1 MNSTERSQLLADFK
15 QRFDLFKMIWRHRK
29 LAEKRNLSF
38 EQNKAAK
45 YIMWGM
51 TIFGLVYF
59 CFIAILFSLAANESR
74 SHTPVEFVCG
84 TVPFILA
91 VDFFFRF
98 AFQDIPAQL
107 IKPYVLLPIS
117 KYACIDNF
125 IGTSLL
131 SGYNFIW
138 FSFLVPYILMSVVF
152 SSGVWASLGILFF
165 FWLLI
170 LINTQWYYI
179 ARTLI
184 NDNSLWWILVGA
196 VYVIM
201 AMPWYLGQHASLE
214 NLFDFYTDIGHFIT
228 DGSLLPYLVP
238 IVLLTLLISINR
250 RIQYSHILSELMHLE
265 KTNLHHVNKLSFFE
279 RFGQTGLYL
288 QLEVKN
294 LLRNKNPRKS
304 FITSVSVVFVF
315 SVFLSF
321 TDIYDS
327 GAMVSFLGCYNFVVF
342 GAVMLTRIMCNE
354 GNYIDCL
361 MVHQEN
367 ILSLLKAKYI
377 FYCAMLLVPFL
388 LMIPTVVVGKW
399 SLLML
404 LAYAVFTAGFQ
415 YFILFQMAVYNK
427 QTLPL
432 NTKYISKAGMENNY
446 RQLVVTM
453 GCLFVPS
460 ILITTLSG
468 FMSEQQVYAF
478 MLVVGVAFIAT
489 NKFWLRNIYNRMMR
503 KKYQLLEGFQSSR

>member
-1 MNSTERSQLLADFK
+1 MQRSHLLSDFK
-15 QRFDLFKMIWRHRK
+15 QRVDLFKMIWRHRK

-38 EQNKAAK
+38 QQNKAAK
-45 YIMWGM
+45 YVMWGM
-51 TIFGLVYF
+51 TIFGFVYL
-59 CFIAILFSLAANESR
+59 CFIAILLSLAANDSR
-74 SHTPVEFVCG
+74 SYTPVEFVCG
-84 TVPFILA
+84 TMPFIL
-91 VDFFFRF
+91 VLDFFSRF
-98 AFQDIPAQL
+98 AVQEIPAQL

-117 KYACIDNF
+117 KYSCIDNF
-125 IGTSLL
+125 IGTTLL
-131 SGYNFIW
+131 SGYNFSW
-138 FSFLVPYILMSVVF
+138 FAFLVPYILMSVVF

-170 LINTQWYYI
+170 LVNTQWYHI

-184 NDNSLWWILVGA
+184 NDSALWWILVGM
-196 VYVIM
+196 VYAIM
-201 AMPWYLGQHASLE
+201 AMPWYLGRHARLDY
-214 NLFDFYTDIGHFIT
+214 LFDFYTNIGRFIT
-228 DGSLLPYLVP
+228 DASPLPYLVP
-238 IVLLTLLISINR
+238 VALLILLISINR
-250 RIQYSHILSELMHLE
+250 HIQYSHILSELMHLE

-288 QLEVKN
+288 QLEVKT

-304 FITSVSVVFVF
+304 FITSVSVVLMF
-315 SVFLSF
+315 SALLSF

-367 ILSLLKAKYI
+367 ILSLLKAKYL
-377 FYCAMLLVPFL
+377 FYSAMLLVPFL
-388 LMIPTVVVGKW
+388 LMIPTVIVGKW

-427 QTLPL
+427 QTFPL

-446 RQLVVTM
+446 RQLAVTM

-460 ILITTLSG
+460 IIITTLSG
-468 FMSEQQVYAF
+468 FMSEQQVYAS
-478 MLVVGVAFIAT
+478 MLVVGLVFIAT
-489 NKFWLRNIYNRMMR
+489 SKLWLRNIYNRMMR

>member
-1 MNSTERSQLLADFK
+1 MQRSHLIADFK
-15 QRFDLFKMIWRHRK
+15 QRVNLFKMIWHHRK

-38 EQNKAAK
+38 QQNKAAK
-45 YIMWGM
+45 YVMWGM
-51 TIFGLVYF
+51 TIFGFVYL
-59 CFIAILFSLAANESR
+59 CFIAILLSLAANDSR
-74 SHTPVEFVCG
+74 SYTPVEFVCG
-84 TVPFILA
+84 TIPFIL
-91 VDFFFRF
+91 VLDFFSRF
-98 AFQDIPAQL
+98 AVQEIPAQL

-117 KYACIDNF
+117 KYSCIDNF
-125 IGTSLL
+125 IGTTLL
-131 SGYNFIW
+131 SGYNFSW
-138 FSFLVPYILMSVVF
+138 FAFLVPYILMSVVF

-170 LINTQWYYI
+170 LVNTQWYHI

-184 NDNSLWWILVGA
+184 NDNALWWILVGM
-196 VYVIM
+196 VYAIM
-201 AMPWYLGQHASLE
+201 AMPWYLGNHARIDH
-214 NLFDFYTDIGHFIT
+214 LFDFYTNIGRFIT

-238 IVLLTLLISINR
+238 VALLTLLIFINR

-327 GAMVSFLGCYNFVVF
+327 GAMVSFLGCYNFVIF
-342 GAVMLTRIMCNE
+342 GAIMLTRIMCNE

-377 FYCAMLLVPFL
+377 FYCVMLLVPFL

-404 LAYAVFTAGFQ
+404 LAYAVFTAGLQ

-446 RQLVVTM
+446 RQLAVTM

-489 NKFWLRNIYNRMMR
+489 CKFWLRNIYNRMMR

>member
-1 MNSTERSQLLADFK
+1 MQRSHLLADFK
-15 QRFDLFKMIWRHRK
+15 QRVDLFKMIWRHRK

-38 EQNKAAK
+38 QQNKAAK
-45 YIMWGM
+45 YVMWGM
-51 TIFGLVYF
+51 TIFGFVYL
-59 CFIAILFSLAANESR
+59 CFIAILLSLAANDSR
-74 SHTPVEFVCG
+74 SYTPVEFVCG
-84 TVPFILA
+84 TIPFIL
-91 VDFFFRF
+91 VLDFFSRF
-98 AFQDIPAQL
+98 AVQEIPAQL

-117 KYACIDNF
+117 KYSCIDNF
-125 IGTSLL
+125 IGTTLL
-131 SGYNFIW
+131 SGYNFSW
-138 FSFLVPYILMSVVF
+138 FAFLVPYILMSVVF

-170 LINTQWYYI
+170 LVNTQWYHI

-184 NDNSLWWILVGA
+184 NDSALWWILVGV
-196 VYVIM
+196 VYAIM
-201 AMPWYLGQHASLE
+201 AMPWYLGKHARLDY
-214 NLFDFYTDIGHFIT
+214 LFDFYTNIGRFIT
-228 DGSLLPYLVP
+228 DGSPLPYLVP
-238 IVLLTLLISINR
+238 AALLILLISINR
-250 RIQYSHILSELMHLE
+250 HIQYSHILSELMHLE
-265 KTNLHHVNKLSFFE
+265 KTNLRHVNKLSFFE

-288 QLEVKN
+288 QLEVKT

-304 FITSVSVVFVF
+304 FITSVSVVLMF

-367 ILSLLKAKYI
+367 ILSLLKAKYL
-377 FYCAMLLVPFL
+377 FYCAMLLVPFV
-388 LMIPTVVVGKW
+388 LMIPTVIVGKW

-427 QTLPL
+427 QTFPL

-446 RQLVVTM
+446 RQLAVTM

-460 ILITTLSG
+460 IIITTLNG
-468 FMSEQQVYAF
+468 FMSEQQVYAS
-478 MLVVGVAFIAT
+478 MLVVGLVFIAT
-489 NKFWLRNIYNRMMR
+489 SKLWLRNIYNRMMR

>member
-1 MNSTERSQLLADFK
+1 MQRSHLLTDFK
-15 QRFDLFKMIWRHRK
+15 QRVDLFKMIWRHRK

-38 EQNKAAK
+38 QQNKAAK
-45 YIMWGM
+45 YVMWGM
-51 TIFGLVYF
+51 TIFGFVYL
-59 CFIAILFSLAANESR
+59 CFIAILLSLAANDSR
-74 SHTPVEFVCG
+74 SYTAVEFVCG
-84 TVPFILA
+84 TIPFIL
-91 VDFFFRF
+91 VLDFFSRF
-98 AFQDIPAQL
+98 AVQEIPAQL

-117 KYACIDNF
+117 KYSCIDNF
-125 IGTSLL
+125 IGSTLL
-131 SGYNFIW
+131 SGYNFSW
-138 FSFLVPYILMSVVF
+138 FAFLVPYILMSVVF

-170 LINTQWYYI
+170 LVNTQWYHI

-184 NDNSLWWILVGA
+184 NDSALWWILVGM
-196 VYVIM
+196 VYAIM
-201 AMPWYLGQHASLE
+201 AMPWYLGKHASLE
-214 NLFDFYTDIGHFIT
+214 HLFDFYTNIGRFIT

-250 RIQYSHILSELMHLE
+250 RIQYSHIQSELMHLE
-265 KTNLHHVNKLSFFE
+265 KTSLHHVNKLSFFE

-288 QLEVKN
+288 QLEVKT

-304 FITSVSVVFVF
+304 FITSVSVVLIF
-315 SVFLSF
+315 SALLSF

-388 LMIPTVVVGKW
+388 LMIPTVIVGKW

-427 QTLPL
+427 QTFPL

-460 ILITTLSG
+460 IIITTLSG
-468 FMSEQQVYAF
+468 FMSEQQVYAS
-478 MLVVGVAFIAT
+478 MLAVGAVFIAT
-489 NKFWLRNIYNRMMR
+489 SKLWLRNIYNRMMR

>member
-1 MNSTERSQLLADFK
+1 MQRSHLLADFK
-15 QRFDLFKMIWRHRK
+15 QRVDLFKMIWRHRK

-38 EQNKAAK
+38 QQNKAAK
-45 YIMWGM
+45 YVMWGM
-51 TIFGLVYF
+51 TIFGFVYL
-59 CFIAILFSLAANESR
+59 CFIAILLSLAANDSR
-74 SHTPVEFVCG
+74 SYTPVEFVCG
-84 TVPFILA
+84 TIPFIL
-91 VDFFFRF
+91 VLDFFSRF
-98 AFQDIPAQL
+98 AVQEIPAQL

-117 KYACIDNF
+117 KYSCIDNF
-125 IGTSLL
+125 IGTTLL
-131 SGYNFIW
+131 SGYNFSW
-138 FSFLVPYILMSVVF
+138 FAFLVPYILMSVVF

-170 LINTQWYYI
+170 LVNTQWYHI

-184 NDNSLWWILVGA
+184 NDSALWWILVGV
-196 VYVIM
+196 VYAIM
-201 AMPWYLGQHASLE
+201 AMPWYLGKHARIDH
-214 NLFDFYTDIGHFIT
+214 LFDFYTNMGRFIT

-238 IVLLTLLISINR
+238 VALLILLISINR
-250 RIQYSHILSELMHLE
+250 HIQYSHILSELMHLE
-265 KTNLHHVNKLSFFE
+265 KTNLHRVNKLSFFE

-288 QLEVKN
+288 QLEVKT

-304 FITSVSVVFVF
+304 FITSVSVVLMF
-315 SVFLSF
+315 SALLSF

-342 GAVMLTRIMCNE
+342 GAVVLTRIMCNE

-367 ILSLLKAKYI
+367 ILSLLKAKYL

-388 LMIPTVVVGKW
+388 LMIPTVIVGKW

-446 RQLVVTM
+446 RQLAVTM

-460 ILITTLSG
+460 IIITTLNG
-468 FMSEQQVYAF
+468 FMSEQQVYAS
-478 MLVVGVAFIAT
+478 MLVVGAVFIAT
-489 NKFWLRNIYNRMMR
+489 SKLWLRNIYNRMMR

>member
-1 MNSTERSQLLADFK
+1 MQRSHLLSDFK
-15 QRFDLFKMIWRHRK
+15 QRVDLFKMIWRHRK

-38 EQNKAAK
+38 QQNKAAK
-45 YIMWGM
+45 YVMWGM
-51 TIFGLVYF
+51 TIFGFVYL
-59 CFIAILFSLAANESR
+59 CFIAILLSLAANDSR
-74 SHTPVEFVCG
+74 SYTPVEFVCG
-84 TVPFILA
+84 TMPFIL
-91 VDFFFRF
+91 VLDFFSRF
-98 AFQDIPAQL
+98 AVQEIPAQL

-117 KYACIDNF
+117 KYSCIDNF
-125 IGTSLL
+125 IGTTLL
-131 SGYNFIW
+131 SGYNFSW
-138 FSFLVPYILMSVVF
+138 FAFLVPYILMSVVF

-170 LINTQWYYI
+170 LVNTQWYHI

-184 NDNSLWWILVGA
+184 NDSALWWILVGM
-196 VYVIM
+196 VYAIM
-201 AMPWYLGQHASLE
+201 AMPWYLGKHSRIDH
-214 NLFDFYTDIGHFIT
+214 LFDFYTNIGRFIT
-228 DGSLLPYLVP
+228 DGNPLPYLVP
-238 IVLLTLLISINR
+238 VALLILLISINR
-250 RIQYSHILSELMHLE
+250 HIQYSHILSELMHLE

-288 QLEVKN
+288 QLEVKT

-304 FITSVSVVFVF
+304 FITSVSVVLMF

-367 ILSLLKAKYI
+367 ILSLLKAKYL

-388 LMIPTVVVGKW
+388 LMIPTVIVGKW

-427 QTLPL
+427 QTFPL

-446 RQLVVTM
+446 RQLAVTM

-460 ILITTLSG
+460 IIITTLNG
-468 FMSEQQVYAF
+468 FMSEQQVYAS
-478 MLVVGVAFIAT
+478 MLVVGLVFIAT
-489 NKFWLRNIYNRMMR
+489 SKLWLRNIYNRMMR

>member
-1 MNSTERSQLLADFK
+1 MQRSHLLADFK
-15 QRFDLFKMIWRHRK
+15 QRVDLFKMIWRHRK

-38 EQNKAAK
+38 QQNKAAK
-45 YIMWGM
+45 YVMWGM
-51 TIFGLVYF
+51 TIFGFVYL
-59 CFIAILFSLAANESR
+59 CFIAILLSLAANDSR
-74 SHTPVEFVCG
+74 SYTPVEFVCG
-84 TVPFILA
+84 TMPFIL
-91 VDFFFRF
+91 VLDFFSRF
-98 AFQDIPAQL
+98 AVQEIPAQL

-117 KYACIDNF
+117 KYSCIDNF
-125 IGTSLL
+125 IGTTLL
-131 SGYNFIW
+131 SGYNFSW
-138 FSFLVPYILMSVVF
+138 FAFLVPYILMSVMF

-170 LINTQWYYI
+170 LVNTQWYHI

-184 NDNSLWWILVGA
+184 NDSALWWILVGM
-196 VYVIM
+196 VYAIM
-201 AMPWYLGQHASLE
+201 AMPWYLGKHARLDY
-214 NLFDFYTDIGHFIT
+214 LFDFYTNIGRFIT
-228 DGSLLPYLVP
+228 DGSPLPYLVP
-238 IVLLTLLISINR
+238 VALLILLISINR
-250 RIQYSHILSELMHLE
+250 HIQYSHILSELMHLE

-288 QLEVKN
+288 QLEVKT

-304 FITSVSVVFVF
+304 FITSVSVVLMF
-315 SVFLSF
+315 SALLSF

-342 GAVMLTRIMCNE
+342 GAMMLTRIMCNE

-367 ILSLLKAKYI
+367 ILSLLKAKYL
-377 FYCAMLLVPFL
+377 FYSAMLLVPFL
-388 LMIPTVVVGKW
+388 LMIPTVIVGKW

-446 RQLVVTM
+446 RQLAVTM

-460 ILITTLSG
+460 IIIATLNG
-468 FMSEQQVYAF
+468 FMSEQQVYAS
-478 MLVVGVAFIAT
+478 MLVVGAVFIAT
-489 NKFWLRNIYNRMMR
+489 SKLWLRNIYNRMMR

>member
-1 MNSTERSQLLADFK
+1 MQRLHLLADFK
-15 QRFDLFKMIWRHRK
+15 QRVDLFKMIWRHRK

-38 EQNKAAK
+38 QQNKAAK
-45 YIMWGM
+45 YVMWGM
-51 TIFGLVYF
+51 TIFGFVYL
-59 CFIAILFSLAANESR
+59 CFIAILLSLAANDSR
-74 SHTPVEFVCG
+74 SYTPVEFVCG
-84 TVPFILA
+84 TIPFIL
-91 VDFFFRF
+91 VLDFFSRF
-98 AFQDIPAQL
+98 AVQEIPAQL

-117 KYACIDNF
+117 KYSCIDNF
-125 IGTSLL
+125 IGTTLL
-131 SGYNFIW
+131 SGYNFSW
-138 FSFLVPYILMSVVF
+138 FAFLVPYILMSVVF

-170 LINTQWYYI
+170 LVNTQWYHI

-184 NDNSLWWILVGA
+184 NDSALWWILVGV
-196 VYVIM
+196 VYAIM
-201 AMPWYLGQHASLE
+201 AMPWYLGKHARIDH
-214 NLFDFYTDIGHFIT
+214 LFDFYTNIGRFIT
-228 DGSLLPYLVP
+228 DGSPLPYLIPVA
-238 IVLLTLLISINR
+238 LLILLISINR

-279 RFGQTGLYL
+279 RFGQKGLYL
-288 QLEVKN
+288 QLEVKT

-304 FITSVSVVFVF
+304 FITSVSVVLMF
-315 SVFLSF
+315 STLLSF

-388 LMIPTVVVGKW
+388 LMIPTVIVGKW

-446 RQLVVTM
+446 RQLAVTM

-460 ILITTLSG
+460 IIITTLSG
-468 FMSEQQVYAF
+468 FMSEQQVYAS
-478 MLVVGVAFIAT
+478 MLVVGLVFIAT
-489 NKFWLRNIYNRMMR
+489 SKLWLRNIYNRMMR

>member
-1 MNSTERSQLLADFK
+1 MQRSHLLADFK
-15 QRFDLFKMIWRHRK
+15 QRVDLFKMIWRHRK

-38 EQNKAAK
+38 QQNKAAK
-45 YIMWGM
+45 YVMWGM
-51 TIFGLVYF
+51 TIFGFVYL
-59 CFIAILFSLAANESR
+59 CFIAILLSLAANDSR
-74 SHTPVEFVCG
+74 SYTPVEFVCG
-84 TVPFILA
+84 TIPFIL
-91 VDFFFRF
+91 VLDFFSRF
-98 AFQDIPAQL
+98 AVQEIPAQL

-117 KYACIDNF
+117 KYSCIDNF
-125 IGTSLL
+125 IGTTLL
-131 SGYNFIW
+131 SGYNFSW
-138 FSFLVPYILMSVVF
+138 FAFLVPYILMSVVF

-170 LINTQWYYI
+170 LVNTQWYHI

-184 NDNSLWWILVGA
+184 NDSALWWILVGV
-196 VYVIM
+196 VYAIM
-201 AMPWYLGQHASLE
+201 AMPWYLGKHARLDY
-214 NLFDFYTDIGHFIT
+214 LFDFYTNIGRFIT
-228 DGSLLPYLVP
+228 DGSPLPYLVP
-238 IVLLTLLISINR
+238 VALLILLISINR
-250 RIQYSHILSELMHLE
+250 HIQYSHILSELMHLE
-265 KTNLHHVNKLSFFE
+265 KTNLRHVNKLSFFE

-288 QLEVKN
+288 QLEVKT

-367 ILSLLKAKYI
+367 ILSLLKAKYL
-377 FYCAMLLVPFL
+377 FYSAMLLVPFV
-388 LMIPTVVVGKW
+388 LMIPTVIVGKW

-427 QTLPL
+427 QTFPL

-446 RQLVVTM
+446 RQLAVTM

-460 ILITTLSG
+460 IIITTLNG
-468 FMSEQQVYAF
+468 FMSEQQVYAS
-478 MLVVGVAFIAT
+478 MLVVGLVFIAT
-489 NKFWLRNIYNRMMR
+489 SKLWLRNIYNRMMR

>member
-1 MNSTERSQLLADFK
+1 MQRSHLLADFK
-15 QRFDLFKMIWRHRK
+15 QRVDLFKMIWRHRK

-45 YIMWGM
+45 YVMWGM
-51 TIFGLVYF
+51 TIFGFVYL
-59 CFIAILFSLAANESR
+59 CFIAILLSLAANDSR
-74 SHTPVEFVCG
+74 SYTPVEFVCG
-84 TVPFILA
+84 TMPFIL
-91 VDFFFRF
+91 VLDFFSRF
-98 AFQDIPAQL
+98 AVQEIPAQL

-117 KYACIDNF
+117 KYSCIDNF
-125 IGTSLL
+125 IGTTLL
-131 SGYNFIW
+131 SGYNFSW
-138 FSFLVPYILMSVVF
+138 FAFLVPYILMSVMF

-170 LINTQWYYI
+170 LVNTQWYHI

-184 NDNSLWWILVGA
+184 NDSALWWILVGM
-196 VYVIM
+196 VYAIM
-201 AMPWYLGQHASLE
+201 AMPWYLGKHARLDY
-214 NLFDFYTDIGHFIT
+214 LFDFYTNIGRFIT
-228 DGSLLPYLVP
+228 DGSPLPYLVP
-238 IVLLTLLISINR
+238 VALLILLISINR
-250 RIQYSHILSELMHLE
+250 HIQYSHILSELMHLE

-342 GAVMLTRIMCNE
+342 GAVMLTCIMCNE

-367 ILSLLKAKYI
+367 ILSLLKAKYL
-377 FYCAMLLVPFL
+377 FYSAMLLVPFL
-388 LMIPTVVVGKW
+388 LMIPTVIVGKW

-427 QTLPL
+427 QTFPL
-432 NTKYISKAGMENNY
+432 NTKYISKVGMENNY
-446 RQLVVTM
+446 RQLAVTM

-460 ILITTLSG
+460 IIITTLSG
-468 FMSEQQVYAF
+468 FMSEQQVYAS
-478 MLVVGVAFIAT
+478 MLVVGAVFIAT
-489 NKFWLRNIYNRMMR
+489 SKLWLRNIYNRMMR

>member
-1 MNSTERSQLLADFK
+1 MQRSHLLADFK
-15 QRFDLFKMIWRHRK
+15 QRVDLFKMIWRHRK

-38 EQNKAAK
+38 QQNKAAK
-45 YIMWGM
+45 YVMWGM
-51 TIFGLVYF
+51 TIFGFVYL
-59 CFIAILFSLAANESR
+59 CFIAILLSLAANDSR
-74 SHTPVEFVCG
+74 SYTPVEFVCG
-84 TVPFILA
+84 TIPFIL
-91 VDFFFRF
+91 VLDFFSRF
-98 AFQDIPAQL
+98 AVQEIPAQL
-107 IKPYVLLPIS
+107 IKPYTLLPIS
-117 KYACIDNF
+117 KYSCIDNF
-125 IGTSLL
+125 IGTTLL
-131 SGYNFIW
+131 SGYNFSW
-138 FSFLVPYILMSVVF
+138 FAFLVPYILMSVVF

-170 LINTQWYYI
+170 LVNTQWYHI

-184 NDNSLWWILVGA
+184 NDSALWWILVGM
-196 VYVIM
+196 VYAIM
-201 AMPWYLGQHASLE
+201 AMPWYLGKHARLDY
-214 NLFDFYTDIGHFIT
+214 LFDFYTNIGRFIT
-228 DGSLLPYLVP
+228 DGSPLPYLVP
-238 IVLLTLLISINR
+238 VALLTLLIFINR

-279 RFGQTGLYL
+279 RFGQKGLYL
-288 QLEVKN
+288 QLEVKT

-367 ILSLLKAKYI
+367 ILSLLKAKYL
-377 FYCAMLLVPFL
+377 FYCAMLLVPFV
-388 LMIPTVVVGKW
+388 LMIPTVIVGKW

-427 QTLPL
+427 QTFPL

-446 RQLVVTM
+446 RQLAVTM
-453 GCLFVPS
+453 ACLFVPS
-460 ILITTLSG
+460 IIITTLSG
-468 FMSEQQVYAF
+468 FMSEQQVYASL
-478 MLVVGVAFIAT
+478 LVVGLVFIAT
-489 NKFWLRNIYNRMMR
+489 SKLWLRNIYNRMMR

>member
-1 MNSTERSQLLADFK
+1 MQRSHLLADFK
-15 QRFDLFKMIWRHRK
+15 QRVDLFKMIWRHRK

-38 EQNKAAK
+38 QQNKAAK
-45 YIMWGM
+45 YVMWGM
-51 TIFGLVYF
+51 TIFGFVYL
-59 CFIAILFSLAANESR
+59 CFIAILLSLAANDSR
-74 SHTPVEFVCG
+74 SYTPVEFVCG
-84 TVPFILA
+84 TIPFIL
-91 VDFFFRF
+91 VLDFFSRF
-98 AFQDIPAQL
+98 AVQEIPAQL

-117 KYACIDNF
+117 KYSCIDNF
-125 IGTSLL
+125 IGTTLL
-131 SGYNFIW
+131 SGYNFSW
-138 FSFLVPYILMSVVF
+138 FAFLVPYILMSVVF

-170 LINTQWYYI
+170 LVNTQWYHI

-184 NDNSLWWILVGA
+184 NDSALWWILVGM
-196 VYVIM
+196 VYAIM
-201 AMPWYLGQHASLE
+201 AMPWYLGKHARIDH
-214 NLFDFYTDIGHFIT
+214 LFDFYTNMGRFIT

-238 IVLLTLLISINR
+238 VALLILLISINR
-250 RIQYSHILSELMHLE
+250 HIQYSHILSELMHLE

-288 QLEVKN
+288 QLEVKT

-304 FITSVSVVFVF
+304 FITSVSVVLMF
-315 SVFLSF
+315 SALLSF

-367 ILSLLKAKYI
+367 ILSLLKAKYL
-377 FYCAMLLVPFL
+377 FYSAMLLVPFV
-388 LMIPTVVVGKW
+388 LMIPTVIVGKW

-427 QTLPL
+427 QTFPL

-460 ILITTLSG
+460 IIITTLNG
-468 FMSEQQVYAF
+468 FMSEQQVYASL
-478 MLVVGVAFIAT
+478 LVVGLVFIAT
-489 NKFWLRNIYNRMMR
+489 SKLWLRNIYNRMMR

>member
-1 MNSTERSQLLADFK
+1 MQRSHLLADFK
-15 QRFDLFKMIWRHRK
+15 QRVDLFKMIWRHRK

-38 EQNKAAK
+38 QQNKAAK
-45 YIMWGM
+45 YVMWGM
-51 TIFGLVYF
+51 TIFGFVYL
-59 CFIAILFSLAANESR
+59 CFIAILMSLAVNDSR
-74 SHTPVEFVCG
+74 SYTPVEFVCG
-84 TVPFILA
+84 TIPFIL
-91 VDFFFRF
+91 VLDFFSRF
-98 AFQDIPAQL
+98 AVQEIPAQL

-117 KYACIDNF
+117 KYSCIDNF
-125 IGTSLL
+125 IGTTLL
-131 SGYNFIW
+131 SGYNFSW
-138 FSFLVPYILMSVVF
+138 FAFLVPYILMSVVF
-152 SSGVWASLGILFF
+152 CSGVWASLGILFF

-170 LINTQWYYI
+170 LVNTQWYHI

-184 NDNSLWWILVGA
+184 NDSALWWILVGM
-196 VYVIM
+196 VYAIM
-201 AMPWYLGQHASLE
+201 AMPWYLGKHARLDY
-214 NLFDFYTDIGHFIT
+214 LFDFYTNIGRFIT
-228 DGSLLPYLVP
+228 DGSPLPYLVP
-238 IVLLTLLISINR
+238 VALLTLLIFINR

-265 KTNLHHVNKLSFFE
+265 KKNLHHVNKLSYFE

-288 QLEVKN
+288 QLEVKT

-304 FITSVSVVFVF
+304 FITSVSVVLMF
-315 SVFLSF
+315 SALLSF

-367 ILSLLKAKYI
+367 ILSLLKAKYL
-377 FYCAMLLVPFL
+377 FYSAMLLVPFV
-388 LMIPTVVVGKW
+388 LMIPTVIVGKW

-427 QTLPL
+427 QTFPL

-446 RQLVVTM
+446 RQLAVTM

-460 ILITTLSG
+460 IIITTLSS
-468 FMSEQQVYAF
+468 FMSEQQVYAS
-478 MLVVGVAFIAT
+478 MLAVGVAFIAT
-489 NKFWLRNIYNRMMR
+489 SKLWLRNIYNRMMR